1 MQSIRKSLFLS
12 AALLS
17 SFLLFTLALCTIDVQ
32 PIGPNGS
39 PVGLAS
45 INLAFHNLTGVHLAL
60 YVSTDYLSLIP
71 AAICVGFGL
80 LGLSQ
85 WIRRKRLF
93 SVDFSLLVLGA
104 FYLLVMAAY
113 GFFEI
118 FIVNY
123 RPVLLDGR
131 LEASYPSSTTML
143 VLCVISTAILQY
155 QSRIH
160 SKALRRC
167 AIAMLSLFAAS
178 MVLLRLLSGVHY
190 LTDILG
196 GALLSAGL
204 VALYDGVSRLKS

>member
-85 WIRRKRLF
+85 WMRRKRLF

-143 VLCVISTAILQY
+143 VLCVISTAILQC

-196 GALLSAGL
+196 GALLSTGL